1 MKSCPECSC
10 GGAEKC
16 VKKNMPDEKTVC
28 SNLHRNVSLG
38 RKKSLSFSLMFILV
52 YPQGFSPF
60 SHLSNSVYPSLFLTN
75 FVWPSPSTLPLLQ
88 GNPNGST
95 LP

>member
-1 MKSCPECSC
+1 MEELKS
-10 GGAEKC
+10 ALQ
-16 VKKNMPDEKTVC
+16 KNMPDEKTVC

-38 RKKSLSFSLMFILV
+38 RKKAVSFSLMFLLV
-52 YPQGFSPF
+52 YPQVFSPF
-60 SHLSNSVYPSLFLTN
+60 SHLSNSVYPSLFLIN